1 MANFHRRKARGE
13 PARLFV
19 ERLKSFILHAVFAVH
34 LLHDQF
40 AVAIDAKAMLAAQ
53 AGRVF
58 QGADKGGVLGL
69 IVRAFADTA
78 GFLDG
83 RLPIA
88 LNHISE
94 RRWAGIATRAAV
106 RVNSQDAWLTHH
118 RLAFGPQLCRIL
130 GAAARRRQRL
140 LEQPCA
146 LIVNGVATAIEP
158 RILLVETSGRA
169 GQIALALG
177 DAMLAVRT
185 LDEARRHA
193 RDLAPALAAMLT
205 EQKWKAHDLDAV
217 FVSRGPGSYTGL
229 RVGIMSAKMLA
240 YATGCAL
247 FGIQTFAAITA
258 QAPVDAERLDILAD
272 AQQGKVY
279 VQSFQRADGA
289 IWLSVSQL
297 AVRRFN
303 DWLASRDPSAWV
315 SGPALAIYGRS
326 LPQNVRMVPE
336 ADWNPRAQS
345 LLAPGLPRYRAG
357 ERDDPWTLE
366 PLYLRPSA
374 AEEQW
379 NKVGKHDSVG
389 RLS

>member
-1 MANFHRRKARGE
+1 
-13 PARLFV
+13 
-19 ERLKSFILHAVFAVH
+19 
-34 LLHDQF
+34 
-40 AVAIDAKAMLAAQ
+40 
-53 AGRVF
+53 
-58 QGADKGGVLGL
+58 
-69 IVRAFADTA
+69 
-78 GFLDG
+78 
-83 RLPIA
+83 
-88 LNHISE
+88 
-94 RRWAGIATRAAV
+94 
-106 RVNSQDAWLTHH
+106 
-118 RLAFGPQLCRIL
+118 
-130 GAAARRRQRL
+130 L

-289 IWLSVSQL
+289 IWQSVSQL